1 MSSLPV
7 VNSHNEWDHLEEVI
21 VGVVDG
27 TVVSPW
33 EPGHEAMVP
42 TQGLEEIR
50 DYHLL
55 YGGQP
60 FTEEQ
65 LAPARNGMRELS
77 ALEPGQ
83 QVPDLRHASLPPVR
97 PPVRTSKVIVDGL
110 RQATVREA
118 SRRMH
123 HLNPAGLPCDLRL
136 RRSTNQS

>member
-1 MSSLPV
+1 LATCGQDARDAKSADYAAWMRSFNDACNATAGDLA
-7 VNSHNEWDHLEEVI
+7 SH
-21 VGVVDG
+21 
-27 TVVSPW
+27 
-33 EPGHEAMVP
+33 
-42 TQGLEEIR
+42 
-50 DYHLL
+50 DYDCLS
-55 YGGQP
+55 Q
-60 FTEEQ
+60 EQ